1 MWGTTIIIVD
11 IVIVTVIK
19 IATMINFTW
28 HRDEVPAVVGEG
40 EASDEFWVAGHGGH
54 ALASVVVVDRLRGGH
69 HEHDEQ
75 DHDQDDDEQDKEI
88 S

>member
-1 MWGTTIIIVD
+1 M
-11 IVIVTVIK
+11 
-19 IATMINFTW
+19 
-28 HRDEVPAVVGEG
+28 
-40 EASDEFWVAGHGGH
+40 AGHGGH

-75 DHDQDDDEQDKEI
+75 DHDQDDDEHDKEI